1 MQNNSQIKDFT
12 KGSITKN
19 LIIFALP
26 LFFANLLQV
35 VYNMADMAVV
45 GHVLG
50 KTGISAVSVGGD
62 VTHLLTFIAMG
73 LSNAGQV
80 LIARYIG
87 AKERE
92 KIGKFVGTMS
102 GFLVLSAIVLT
113 ILGLV
118 FQTELLTLMN
128 TPKEAFQG
136 AISYSTV
143 SMAGL
148 IFIYGYNTVSAIL
161 RGMGD
166 SKHPFIFIAIAAI
179 LNVILD
185 IIFVIKLNMGE
196 MGAALATIISQA
208 VSFISCVAFLVKR
221 RKEFELTMKLRDFI
235 VWDKEMLSALLKLGI
250 PMAIKTASIQ
260 VSKLFV
266 NSYINSYGVAVSAF
280 SGIANK
286 VASVAN
292 LISMAMNTAGS
303 TVVGQNL
310 AAGEFSRVKKVLK
323 SLAEITITV
332 STFFSVLIVLF
343 PEEIFSLFIKTTETD
358 VLSIAK
364 NYIPIAI
371 LLFYGAAARAIMN
384 ALLNGSGN
392 YKINFATAIFDGIIM
407 RIGLALLFGL
417 AFNMQYYGFWLG
429 DALAGFTPFF
439 IGVVFYF
446 NGNWKNSAIKN
457 KEEA

>member
-1 MQNNSQIKDFT
+1 MQHNSQIKDFT

-87 AKERE
+87 AKEKH
-92 KIGKFVGTMS
+92 KIGKFVGTMG
-102 GFLVLSAIVLT
+102 GFLFLSAIVLT
-113 ILGLV
+113 VLGLI

-128 TPKEAFQG
+128 TPKEAFEG

-148 IFIYGYNTVSAIL
+148 VFIYGYNTVSAIL

-166 SKHPFIFIAIAAI
+166 SKHPFIFVAIAAV
-179 LNVILD
+179 LNVVLD
-185 IIFVIKLNMGE
+185 LIFVITFDMGE

-208 VSFISCVAFLVKR
+208 VSFISCVIFLAKR
-221 RKEFELTMKLRDFI
+221 RKEFELTMKLKDFI
-235 VWDKEMLSALLKLGI
+235 FWDKEMLSALLKLGI

-260 VSKLFV
+260 ISKLFV

-286 VASVAN
+286 IASVAN

-310 AAGEFSRVKKVLK
+310 AAGEFKRVKKVLI
-323 SLAEITITV
+323 SLAEITLTV
-332 STFFSVLIVLF
+332 STFFSVLIILF
-343 PEEIFSLFIKTTETD
+343 PEEIFSLFISTNETD

-417 AFNMQYYGFWLG
+417 ALNMKYYGFWLG

-439 IGVVFYF
+439 IGVVFYVS
-446 NGNWKNSAIKN
+446 GKWKK
-457 KEEA
+457 

>member
-1 MQNNSQIKDFT
+1 MQHNSQIKDFT

-87 AKERE
+87 AKEKH
-92 KIGKFVGTMS
+92 KIGKFVGTMG
-102 GFLVLSAIVLT
+102 GFLFLSAIVLT
-113 ILGLV
+113 VLGLI

-128 TPKEAFQG
+128 TPKEAFEG

-148 IFIYGYNTVSAIL
+148 VFIYGYNTISAIL

-166 SKHPFIFIAIAAI
+166 SKHPFIFIAIAAV
-179 LNVILD
+179 LNVVLD
-185 IIFVIKLNMGE
+185 LIFVITFDMGE
-196 MGAALATIISQA
+196 MGAALATIVSQA
-208 VSFISCVAFLVKR
+208 VSFISCVIFLAKR
-221 RKEFELTMKLRDFI
+221 RKEFELTMKLKDFI

-260 VSKLFV
+260 ISKLFV

-286 VASVAN
+286 IASVAN

-310 AAGEFSRVKKVLK
+310 AAGEFKRVKKVLK
-323 SLAEITITV
+323 SLAEITLTV
-332 STFFSVLIVLF
+332 STFFSVLIILF
-343 PEEIFSLFIKTTETD
+343 PEEIFSLFISTNETD

-407 RIGLALLFGL
+407 RIGLALFFGL
-417 AFNMQYYGFWLG
+417 ALNMKYYGFWLG

-439 IGVVFYF
+439 IGVVFYVT
-446 NGNWKNSAIKN
+446 GSWKKGVV
-457 KEEA
+457 KK